1 MNRRGDAL
9 ISCRQTDGALDKK
22 TLDAMVRRALA
33 GTNARSAAT
42 RSAATRSVADTSVRV
57 RHSSLPL
64 SARVRGVCWLHRIP
78 APR

>member
-9 ISCRQTDGALDKK
+9 TSCRQTDGALDKK

-33 GTNARSAAT
+33 GTNA

-78 APR
+78 TPR